1 MTNKELAT
9 IFFEQWEQNVP
20 SFYIKTSGSTGV
32 PKSIELKKE
41 WLIWSALNTAKE
53 IKPKSNDHLLCCI
66 PIDKIGGLMMLV
78 RSLVWNIPVTIIE
91 PSGSPLLINSEANI
105 ASFTPFQCSNILNDT
120 SQYQNLSAIRT
131 VIIGG
136 GDLSFSLEKRIQSLS
151 IPTIFYHSYGMTET
165 CSHIALRKINTAQ
178 HQSYFKP
185 FDDVLI
191 RQNQD
196 QCIEIKCPFHTEYI
210 TSNDLIELYENR
222 KFKMIGRADFV
233 INTGGVKLIPEYIEQ
248 LIEQNI
254 FPKVAFVVSSIPDD
268 VLGDKVVLLSS
279 DVSAFD
285 QVDFTFLSQY
295 SKYAIPKQIIPIDEI
310 PLNQSNKIDRIKIK
324 NRLTYYLT

>member
-9 IFFEQWEQNVP
+9 IFFEQWEQNVT

-53 IKPKSNDHLLCCI
+53 IKPKPNDHLLCCI

-78 RSLVWNIPVTIIE
+78 RSLVWNIPITIIE
-91 PSGSPLLINSEANI
+91 PSGSPLLIKSEATI
-105 ASFTPFQCSNILNDT
+105 ASFTPFQCSNILNDPT
-120 SQYQNLSAIRT
+120 QSQNLSAIRT

-136 GDLSFSLEKRIQSLS
+136 GDLSFSLEKQIQSLS
-151 IPTIFYHSYGMTET
+151 IPTVFYHSYGMTET
-165 CSHIALRKINTAQ
+165 CSHIALREVNTEQ
-178 HQSYFKP
+178 HQSHFKP

-191 RQNQD
+191 RQNQEK
-196 QCIEIKCPFHTEYI
+196 CIEIKCPFHTEYI
-210 TSNDLIELYENR
+210 TTNDLIELNENR
-222 KFKMIGRADFV
+222 EFKMIGRADFV

-254 FPKVAFVVSSIPDD
+254 SPKVAFVISSIPDD
-268 VLGDKVVLLSS
+268 ALGDKVVLLSS
-279 DVSAFD
+279 DVSTFD

-295 SKYAIPKQIIPIDEI
+295 SKYAIPKRIIQIDDI
-310 PLNQSNKIDRIKIK
+310 PLNQSNKIDRIEIK
-324 NRLTYYLT
+324 NRLTKTLT

>member
-9 IFFEQWEQNVP
+9 IFFEQWEQNIQL
-20 SFYIKTSGSTGV
+20 FYIKTSGSTGV

-53 IKPKSNDHLLCCI
+53 LKPQPNDHLLSCI

-91 PSGSPLLINSEANI
+91 PSGSPLIIQSEATI
-105 ASFTPFQCSNILNDT
+105 ASFTPFQCSNILNDPT
-120 SQYQNLSAIRT
+120 QCQNLSKLRA

-136 GDLSFSLEKRIQSLS
+136 GDLSLQLEKQIQSLN
-151 IPTIFYHSYGMTET
+151 IPTVFYHSYGMTET

-178 HQSYFKP
+178 HQSHFKP
-185 FDDVLI
+185 FEDVLI
-191 RQNQD
+191 KQNQE

-210 TSNDLIELYENR
+210 TTNDLIELNENGE
-222 KFKMIGRADFV
+222 FKMIGRADFV

-248 LIEQNI
+248 LIEQKI
-254 FPKVAFVVSSIPDD
+254 SPKVAFVVSSIPDD
-268 VLGDKVVLLSS
+268 ALGDKVVLVSPN
-279 DVSAFD
+279 VSAFN
-285 QVDFTFLSQY
+285 QIDFSFLNQY
-295 SKYAIPKQIIPIDEI
+295 SKYSIPKLFIHLDEI

-324 NRLTYYLT
+324 KNLTKPLS